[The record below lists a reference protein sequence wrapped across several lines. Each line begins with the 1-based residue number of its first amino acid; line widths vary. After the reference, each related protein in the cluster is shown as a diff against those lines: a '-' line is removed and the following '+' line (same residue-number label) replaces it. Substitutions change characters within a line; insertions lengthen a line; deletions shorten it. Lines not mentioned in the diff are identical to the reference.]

1 MSFSCLPSSPLP
13 VIFDITL
20 TLSYITKDI
29 DMRTSNES
37 LTAQEN
43 GNSGN
48 FGGFDHYL
56 CPADT
61 PYPYNPKQYIAD
73 MAESEMNN
81 RDGP

>member
-1 MSFSCLPSSPLP
+1 
-13 VIFDITL
+13 
-20 TLSYITKDI
+20 
-29 DMRTSNES
+29 MRTSNES

-81 RDGP
+81 RDGPWMIWCFSLQTQSHIIEIRIVGN